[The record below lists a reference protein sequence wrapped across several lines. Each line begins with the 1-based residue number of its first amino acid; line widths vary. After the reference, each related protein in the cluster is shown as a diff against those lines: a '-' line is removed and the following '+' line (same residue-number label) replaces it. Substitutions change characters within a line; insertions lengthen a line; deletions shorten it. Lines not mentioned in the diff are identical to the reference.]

1 MHCIYT
7 SDEDL
12 SVDSTLALQRQ
23 SQEPMKLLNTTIG
36 LLCAGAITLAAQTEE
51 AFTTAEAVQIDGAK
65 IGHWT
70 MDFDAAKKIAAEKK
84 LPLLIN
90 FTGSD
95 WCGWCKLM
103 DKGVFAKE
111 AWTKYAA
118 ENVLLVT
125 LDFPKDK
132 TIVPEKYVARNE
144 KLKDQFEVR
153 GFPSYVIL
161 ASDGETKI
169 GQLGAGKG
177 KTPESF
183 ISEFKAVVR
192 LSPANIEAFVKAN
205 PDKAKA
211 YKAAIKGVEDAK
223 KELADWIGTKP
234 ERNEENTKKFEEF
247 QKSIQTAQDELGK
260 F

>member
-1 MHCIYT
+1 
-7 SDEDL
+7 
-12 SVDSTLALQRQ
+12 
-23 SQEPMKLLNTTIG
+23 MKLLNSTLG
-36 LLCAGAITLAAQTEE
+36 VLFASAISLTAQTKEAPAVAEE
-51 AFTTAEAVQIDGAK
+51 VQTEGAK

-84 LPLLIN
+84 IPLLLN

-111 AWTKYAA
+111 AWKKYAG
-118 ENVLLVT
+118 ENALLVT

-132 TIVPEKYVARNE
+132 SIVPEKYKSRNSE
-144 KLKDQFEVR
+144 LQKKFGV
-153 GFPSYVIL
+153 GGYPTYVIL
-161 ASDGETKI
+161 DSDGETKI
-169 GQLGAGKG
+169 GQLGAGRD

-183 ISEFKAVVR
+183 IAEFEAAVR
-192 LSPANIEAFVKAN
+192 LSAANIEAYVKAN
-205 PDKAKA
+205 PDKGKA
-211 YKAAIKGVEDAK
+211 YKAAIKNVEDAK
-223 KELADWIGTKP
+223 KKLSDWIKTKP

-247 QKSIQTAQDELGK
+247 NKNIQAAQEELAK

>member
-1 MHCIYT
+1 
-7 SDEDL
+7 
-12 SVDSTLALQRQ
+12 
-23 SQEPMKLLNTTIG
+23 
-36 LLCAGAITLAAQTEE
+36 
-51 AFTTAEAVQIDGAK
+51 
-65 IGHWT
+65 
-70 MDFDAAKKIAAEKK
+70 
-84 LPLLIN
+84 
-90 FTGSD
+90 
-95 WCGWCKLM
+95 M

-132 TIVPEKYVARNE
+132 TIVPEKYVTRNE
-144 KLKDQFEVR
+144 
-153 GFPSYVIL
+153 
-161 ASDGETKI
+161 KI

-223 KELADWIGTKP
+223 TEFADWIGTKP
-234 ERNEENTKKFEEF
+234 ERNEENTKKFQEF